1 MSRGLRIAASVGIA
15 IVAFIYGVSPV
26 DLVPEII
33 LGPIGYIDDA
43 VAWVGA
49 GFAIWK
55 ILKGGRGPKL
65 DPRRGQQP
73 RQGVGDTDPFNQV

>member
-15 IVAFIYGVSPV
+15 IVAFVYGVSPV
-26 DLVPEII
+26 DLLPEMI
-33 LGPIGYIDDA
+33 LGPLGYIDDA
-43 VAWVGA
+43 AAWVGA

-65 DPRRGQQP
+65 GPQKSQP
-73 RQGVGDTDPFNQV
+73 RQQGVGDTDPFNQV